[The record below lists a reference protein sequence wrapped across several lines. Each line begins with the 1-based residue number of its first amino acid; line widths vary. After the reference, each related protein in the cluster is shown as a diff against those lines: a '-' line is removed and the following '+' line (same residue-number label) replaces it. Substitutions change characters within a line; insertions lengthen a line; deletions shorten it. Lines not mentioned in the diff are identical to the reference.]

1 MAAQG
6 GDRATTSAAGSN
18 NRQASEPQH
27 CDRLSGVDR
36 GAGGAFGKDEA
47 VAMGGVAAS
56 VADAGGAENTGV
68 QGAVPR

>member
-18 NRQASEPQH
+18 RQASEPQH
-27 CDRLSGVDR
+27 CDRLSEVDR
-36 GAGGAFGKDEA
+36 GARGAFGKDEA